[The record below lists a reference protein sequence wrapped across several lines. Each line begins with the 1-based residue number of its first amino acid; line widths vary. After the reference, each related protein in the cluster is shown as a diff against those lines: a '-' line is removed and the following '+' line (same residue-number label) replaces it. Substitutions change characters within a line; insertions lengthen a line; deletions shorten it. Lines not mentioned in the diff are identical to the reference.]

1 MWRYRIY
8 SAIDPIGT
16 ILAVLLINWWA
27 PLFASQDGWLPN
39 WLAWVQT
46 FDASLDAGGAQG
58 SYWGRVAWLNR
69 NPAYGFSYWA
79 LGVPFNPSEWRV
91 TAFSGSE
98 ATHDLYFYAQGPN
111 GQFNEHYM
119 RNGWHVKL
127 GFKAWN
133 MYDAATGKWKSTPW
147 GPEWRIPF
155 TFSISRV

>member
-1 MWRYRIY
+1 MIMWRYRIY

-91 TAFSGSE
+91 TAFFRLGSDPRSVLLCTRSE
-98 ATHDLYFYAQGPN
+98 RAIQRALHAQRLACQAG
-111 GQFNEHYM
+111 
-119 RNGWHVKL
+119 V
-127 GFKAWN
+127 
-133 MYDAATGKWKSTPW
+133 
-147 GPEWRIPF
+147 
-155 TFSISRV
+155 